1 MHQIVKYNN
10 DVYTEHINNIIESI
24 DAIKNN
30 DSPQINYDW
39 ILDYYELWFLPK
51 MHRYEVLY

>member
-1 MHQIVKYNN
+1 MNYDFEKEILEIVKFNSDIYI
-10 DVYTEHINNIIESI
+10 EHINNIIDSM

-39 ILDYYELWFLPK
+39 ILDYYEL
-51 MHRYEVLY
+51 